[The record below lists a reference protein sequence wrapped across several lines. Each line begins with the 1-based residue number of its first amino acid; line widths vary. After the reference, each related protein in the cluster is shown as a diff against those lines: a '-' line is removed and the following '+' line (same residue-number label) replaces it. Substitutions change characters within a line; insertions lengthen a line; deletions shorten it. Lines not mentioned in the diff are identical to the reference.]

1 MLEDVQVD
9 DDYWVLRP
17 IQDDSMV
24 KQAEFYVDANLL
36 ASVIVEQ
43 DGELEYRYL
52 DYRDID
58 GWIPYVIQVFNSG
71 FKIEEIVIQDIQL
84 NVQLEDAFFD
94 STQLTIGK

>member
-9 DDYWVLRP
+9 DYWILRP
-17 IQDDSMV
+17 VQDDSMV

-52 DYRDID
+52 DYRDVD
-58 GWIPYVIQVFNSG
+58 GWIPHVIQVFNSG

-84 NVQLEDAFFD
+84 DVQIEDSFFD
-94 STQLTIGK
+94 STQLSLEE